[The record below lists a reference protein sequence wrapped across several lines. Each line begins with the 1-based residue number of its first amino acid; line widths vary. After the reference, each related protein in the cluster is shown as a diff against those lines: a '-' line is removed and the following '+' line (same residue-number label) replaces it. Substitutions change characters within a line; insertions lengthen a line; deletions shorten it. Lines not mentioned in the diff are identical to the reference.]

1 MKKSLLALIM
11 APFFVHAADVNN
23 YTIVNI
29 PPLFSEST
37 VKFAE
42 KKTDGDRAAGVSELM
57 QISRSVRQDIRENY
71 EYLNDVKK
79 EAADEATKLD
89 GKIAS
94 VRKLADKTSQQVNT
108 VIADVK
114 GKIVPEYINT
124 VLPGIVNDQVGN
136 QLSPINKRTESL
148 ESKTQQLD
156 TQLDIT
162 TRKSLHNN
170 ELIGTIPG
178 MIKDEIGKSSEAHG
192 KYTDYHINDL
202 KDLVYQN
209 QLLLQDEKE
218 NTESVNVITR
228 ELAAA
233 STALEKNINS
243 LKSKV
248 EFNEGMAI
256 KANYGAD
263 ANEASIGKNRTQ
275 LEKHKAD
282 IDQNKAFIESAKVVT
297 GAIMDATT
305 RLEADADALNTRVSN
320 ASKKAN
326 LTNNVAIG
334 NRKDID
340 QHTAKIEKNSLD
352 MLKNR
357 QDLRSLEN
365 DLRETND
372 RLDNGLAA
380 NAALNGLFQPY
391 GIGKLNITAAMGG
404 YNSTQAVAVGTGYR
418 FNENIAMKTGVSYT
432 GSNDVMY
439 NMAVNLEW

>member
-11 APFFVHAADVNN
+11 APFFVQAADVKN

-29 PPLFSEST
+29 PSLFSEST
-37 VKFAE
+37 VEFAE
-42 KKTDGDRAAGVSELM
+42 KKTEGDRAAGISELK
-57 QISRSVRQDIRENY
+57 QINHFLGQNIRENY
-71 EYLNDVKK
+71 EYLDDVKK

-124 VLPGIVNDQVGN
+124 VLPRIVNDQVGN

-148 ESKTQQLD
+148 ESMTQQLD

-178 MIKDEIGKSSEAHG
+178 MIKDEIGKASEAHG

-202 KDLVYQN
+202 KGLVYQN

-256 KANYGAD
+256 NANYGAD
-263 ANEASIGKNRTQ
+263 ANEASIGKNSTQ

-282 IDQNKAFIESAKVVT
+282 IDENKAFIESAKVVT
-297 GAIMDATT
+297 GVIMDATT
-305 RLEADADALNTRVSN
+305 RLESDVDALNTRVSN

-326 LTNNVAIG
+326 VTNNVATV

-340 QHTAKIEKNSLD
+340 QHTVKIEKNALD

-357 QDLRSLEN
+357 QDLRGLEN
-365 DLRETND
+365 DLRETNE

>member
-1 MKKSLLALIM
+1 
-11 APFFVHAADVNN
+11 
-23 YTIVNI
+23 
-29 PPLFSEST
+29 
-37 VKFAE
+37 
-42 KKTDGDRAAGVSELM
+42 M

-71 EYLNDVKK
+71 EYLDDVKK

-94 VRKLADKTSQQVNT
+94 VRKLVDKTSEQVNT

-178 MIKDEIGKSSEAHG
+178 MIKDEIGKASEAHG

-202 KDLVYQN
+202 KGLVYQN

-233 STALEKNINS
+233 STALEK
-243 LKSKV
+243 
-248 EFNEGMAI
+248 
-256 KANYGAD
+256 
-263 ANEASIGKNRTQ
+263 
-275 LEKHKAD
+275 KH
-282 IDQNKAFIESAKVVT
+282 QFIE
-297 GAIMDATT
+297 I
-305 RLEADADALNTRVSN
+305 
-320 ASKKAN
+320 
-326 LTNNVAIG
+326 
-334 NRKDID
+334 
-340 QHTAKIEKNSLD
+340 
-352 MLKNR
+352 
-357 QDLRSLEN
+357 
-365 DLRETND
+365 
-372 RLDNGLAA
+372 
-380 NAALNGLFQPY
+380 
-391 GIGKLNITAAMGG
+391 
-404 YNSTQAVAVGTGYR
+404 
-418 FNENIAMKTGVSYT
+418 
-432 GSNDVMY
+432 
-439 NMAVNLEW
+439 